1 MCAGQHV
8 HLGKD
13 VYINFNCI
21 FVDDANIYIGNNTM
35 ISPNVTITS
44 ASHPVSP
51 KLRCEGYGC
60 NKPVYRG
67 KNVWLAS
74 NVTVMTGVHIGDNSI
89 IGAGSVVTKDIPANV
104 IAMGTPAVIKRE
116 ITSDDDIYYDGGK
129 LIEENIVR

>member
-35 ISPNVTITS
+35 ISAECNNHFRVAPCVAPSCAARVMAVTSLYIE
-44 ASHPVSP
+44 A
-51 KLRCEGYGC
+51 
-60 NKPVYRG
+60 

-74 NVTVMTGVHIGDNSI
+74 NVTVMPGVHIGDNSI
-89 IGAGSVVTKDIPANV
+89 IGAGSVVTE
-104 IAMGTPAVIKRE
+104 GY
-116 ITSDDDIYYDGGK
+116 SC
-129 LIEENIVR
+129 